1 MAAHAAAPHTT
12 ITQII
17 PCCPRR
23 LISRRHHVANISS
36 TVRPRASSSS
46 SSSSSPASTSSSEFK
61 HFEDVILSSSRTTE
75 MAHALW
81 SAVLRPGDTAIDAT
95 MGNGW
100 DTMILANL
108 VLGDPGDDDGDGD
121 GDVAARSCGGRGRV
135 VAFDIQQ
142 GALDSTR
149 AKVERELTPQQAA
162 RVHLVLDSHDN
173 MRQHVNCAAD
183 PVDPEDPED
192 DGGSDSD
199 LYSAEANDSVGV
211 VCFNLGYLPGQGSDK
226 AVVTRKESTVAAV
239 EVATAVLRPGGVV
252 TVVGYTGHEGGWEE
266 VEAVMEFVSRL
277 DPRKFTA
284 TNHSIVNRDNCPQLI
299 AVHRKEGGGGGGGGG
314 ALTTSAR

>member
-1 MAAHAAAPHTT
+1 MAAHAAASLTT
-12 ITQII
+12 II
-17 PCCPRR
+17 PCHPRR
-23 LISRRHHVANISS
+23 LISRRHHGAFISS

-46 SSSSSPASTSSSEFK
+46 SSPPSTSSRQQQQQPKVK

-81 SAVLRPGDTAIDAT
+81 RAVLRPGDTVIDAT

-108 VLGDPGDDDGDGD
+108 VLADDGDGD
-121 GDVAARSCGGRGRV
+121 GDGDGAGISRAGRV
-135 VAFDIQQ
+135 LAFDIQQ

-162 RVHLVLDSHDN
+162 RVHLVLDSHDT

-183 PVDPEDPED
+183 PAAADSED
-192 DGGSDSD
+192 DNGSDSE
-199 LYSAEANDSVGV
+199 SAEGNDAVGV

-239 EVATAVLRPGGVV
+239 AAATAVLRPGGVV

-266 VEAVMEFVSRL
+266 VEAVLEFVSSL

-299 AVHRKEGGGGGGGGG
+299 AVHRKE
-314 ALTTSAR
+314 TYE